1 MFKIVCS
8 SRPFWIYRLSHV
20 RYRSL
25 SSFVRKNLCQREKAV
40 TNFIL
45 LSPKKYK
52 YTFWLLCSY
61 DLGFSLWM
69 KSGHAGL
76 PRTTLLVYD
85 LSQRVAKI
93 PITPLYGNWIMF
105 MGLFFVRSMIRK
117 NGLKMSG
124 EVGRTVPYYGACFT
138 NGVEDWSKTSIMWS
152 TMVKWLKS
160 SILKKLLCFGMWHIT
175 NHLTKC
181 TSNWLII
188 TDREFLQYKSLIM
201 NWV

>member
-1 MFKIVCS
+1 
-8 SRPFWIYRLSHV
+8 
-20 RYRSL
+20 
-25 SSFVRKNLCQREKAV
+25 
-40 TNFIL
+40 
-45 LSPKKYK
+45 
-52 YTFWLLCSY
+52 
-61 DLGFSLWM
+61 M

-93 PITPLYGNWIMF
+93 PITPLYGNWIIF
-105 MGLFFVRSMIRK
+105 MGLFWVLSMIRK

>member
-1 MFKIVCS
+1 
-8 SRPFWIYRLSHV
+8 
-20 RYRSL
+20 
-25 SSFVRKNLCQREKAV
+25 
-40 TNFIL
+40 
-45 LSPKKYK
+45 
-52 YTFWLLCSY
+52 
-61 DLGFSLWM
+61 M

-93 PITPLYGNWIMF
+93 PITPLYGNWIIF
-105 MGLFFVRSMIRK
+105 MGLFWVLSMIRK

-124 EVGRTVPYYGACFT
+124 EVGRTAPYYGACFT

-181 TSNWLII
+181 TSNWLTI
-188 TDREFLQYKSLIM
+188 TDREFLQYKSIITRVDIM
-201 NWV
+201 LKSEFSQKIENLKKKLNASGTGYV